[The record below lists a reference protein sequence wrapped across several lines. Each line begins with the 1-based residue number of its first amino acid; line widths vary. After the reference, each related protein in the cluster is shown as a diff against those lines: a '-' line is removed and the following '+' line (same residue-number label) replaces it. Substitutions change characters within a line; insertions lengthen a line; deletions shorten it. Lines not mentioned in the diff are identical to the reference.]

1 MITLSGIAPEVE
13 EFEEGDSWEPAVI
26 GKIVLQHSE
35 SQIGETLHEGSVF
48 LDGRPVCDNAWDEM
62 EAQVVCRLNILTSWS
77 LETTILSIPHARSF
91 GYSVAVART
100 SSFFGRVQ
108 EGTEFGISDL
118 RYRRNWQNMGLNNRM
133 TYVMKRCTGEELSLL
148 HCPHTSLR
156 PCGVN
161 KVAGVTCIKSTGD
174 CDANYSSDFDATNNQ
189 ERH

>member
-1 MITLSGIAPEVE
+1 MITLSGIAPVVE

-35 SQIGETLHEGSVF
+35 SQIGDNLHEGSVF

-62 EAQVVCRLNILTSWS
+62 EAQVVCRLNIWTSWR

-118 RYRRNWQNMGLNNRM
+118 RYRRNWQNMGLKIAQLM
-133 TYVMKRCTGEELSLL
+133 
-148 HCPHTSLR
+148 
-156 PCGVN
+156 
-161 KVAGVTCIKSTGD
+161 
-174 CDANYSSDFDATNNQ
+174 
-189 ERH
+189 